1 MALICLPC
9 EIYQREFD
17 AKLLL
22 ATRLAAQYGHTVLIG
37 YDKYFNQ
44 AIPSLGPALL
54 LEKSLSSIM
63 LQGRIAPCKQ
73 QGGRVIVSDEEG
85 INNVGIMGEESWLA
99 RIHPRAVQ
107 LVDLYACWGQRDAR
121 FFKAVEGLEEKMA
134 IIGNCR
140 SDLLNHIGRQFYEPL
155 VRSLKQVFGNFILV
169 SDNFALERLGYHG
182 MARIAEDQ
190 TTQSRLQAEYEL
202 WEQQARIRRK
212 HFTALLRHA
221 VKKLPDQQFIIRPHP
236 RSHPRWWYEHFGTFR
251 NVQVI
256 NRHAVEPWIHAS
268 RAVVSMGCTTGLQA
282 LVAGKPVIELATPS
296 LESHGLVSRILPR
309 HCDGPKG
316 FTGELQRLSRENSAS
331 TYDRAELERSWVN
344 TSRSSTKFIARA
356 CHRLAAS
363 LPGGNPAAQPRVEG
377 LDPEPAK
384 WSENPTT
391 QTVSQ
396 KVRRACAALDCGPIA
411 IKKVSMGVW
420 LLRRM
425 GN

>member
-22 ATRLAAQYGHTVLIG
+22 ATRLASEYGHTVLIG
-37 YDKYFNQ
+37 YDKYFTQ
-44 AIPSLGPALL
+44 AIPQLGPSVL
-54 LEKSLSSIM
+54 LEKSLSRIM
-63 LQGRIAPCKQ
+63 LEGRIAPTKRL
-73 QGGRVIVSDEEG
+73 GGRVIVSDEEG

-99 RIHPRAVQ
+99 RIHPKAVR
-107 LVDLYACWGQRDAR
+107 LVDLYACWGQRDAS
-121 FFKAVEGLEEKMA
+121 FFKAVEGLDVKMA

-190 TTQSRLQAEYEL
+190 ATQSRLQAEYEL

-236 RSHPRWWYEHFGTFR
+236 RSHPRWWHEHFGTFR

-282 LVAGKPVIELATPS
+282 LVAGKPVLELATPS
-296 LESHGLVSRILPR
+296 LPSHGLVSRLLQHHVQEP
-309 HCDGPKG
+309 
-316 FTGELQRLSRENSAS
+316 GELTAQLQRLQQSSHLTDFNHQ
-331 TYDRAELERSWVN
+331 ELERSWVHLK
-344 TSRSSTKFIARA
+344 RSSTKFMARV
-356 CHRLAAS
+356 CHQLAAS
-363 LPGGNPAAQPRVEG
+363 LPSGTPPTPPRIQSLV
-377 LDPEPAK
+377 PEPAK
-384 WSENPTT
+384 WSENPST
-391 QTVSQ
+391 QAVSSS
-396 KVRRACAALDCGPIA
+396 VERACSALACGPISVQ
-411 IKKVSMGVW
+411 KVSMGVW
-420 LLRRM
+420 QFRAL
-425 GN
+425 